1 MSSWIGILMLL
12 LVAFVLV
19 GFVASFFLKY
29 PEGFPVWPAR
39 IDLVLML
46 SPLPLIKL
54 AFNMFPTWGPVAVIV
69 IPLLLL
75 KCRLCKSSSRL
86 ADMYVAAAF
95 SGFDRGVGDGVQLL
109 VAVLVLGLM
118 SVFGI
123 FVCIFCAVATA
134 WQLLT
139 GAEKLEATAVD
150 DVDASPAPSELVASE
165 VTGDDVRGPVILEM
179 AGDAHVSA
187 PVIGYGGAA
196 GSSDTDDDSL
206 F

>member
-1 MSSWIGILMLL
+1 MSWIGIVMMLL
-12 LVAFVLV
+12 VVFVVVA
-19 GFVASFFLKY
+19 FVASFFLKY

-46 SPLPLIKL
+46 SPLPLINL

-75 KCRLCKSSSRL
+75 KCRLCKSPSRV
-86 ADMYVAAAF
+86 ADRYVAMAF
-95 SGFDRGVGDGVQLL
+95 SGFDRGVGDVTDL
-109 VAVLVLGLM
+109 VCAILVLALT

-123 FVCIFCAVATA
+123 CVCVFCATATA

-139 GAEKLEATAVD
+139 GAEKAEEAAGDDAVD
-150 DVDASPAPSELVASE
+150 D
-165 VTGDDVRGPVILEM
+165 TGDDVRGPVIPET
-179 AGDAHVSA
+179 ADDA
-187 PVIGYGGAA
+187 PVPAPSIGYDGVAASSGA
-196 GSSDTDDDSL
+196 DEDSL